1 MTGILKVDQ
10 LKDNAGTDIFDASGT
25 NITIGRST
33 GVVKVAKI
41 PMLKVGQSGDI
52 DLGGSN
58 DYVRYNS
65 FASNNVFDGEDNMNA
80 FDTTTSI
87 YTIPAGCSGLWYI
100 SASLYTSVNNVNQLA
115 VNVNGTREDAIGSD
129 SGTSNMNQ
137 GSITKRLNAGD
148 TVRIFAFYTSGS
160 VRTSGN
166 PYHTWWQMNF
176 IG

>member
-10 LKDNAGTDIFDASGT
+10 LKDNTGTDIFDASCT

-41 PMLKVGQSGDI
+41 PMLKVGQTGAVT
-52 DLGGSN
+52 LGGSN

-65 FASNNVFDGEDNMNA
+65 FSTSDVFDPEDNMNG
-80 FDTTTSI
+80 FNTSTST
-87 YTIPAGCSGLWYI
+87 YTIPTGCSGLWYI
-100 SASLYTSVNNVNQLA
+100 SASLYTSSNNVNQLA
-115 VNVNGTREDAIGSD
+115 VNVNGTREDALGSD
-129 SGTSNMNQ
+129 AGASNMNQ

-148 TVRIFAFYTSGS
+148 AIQIWAFYSSNVT
-160 VRTSGN
+160 TNGN
-166 PYHTWWQMNF
+166 PYHTWWQMNL

>member
-33 GVVKVAKI
+33 GIVKVAKI
-41 PMLKVGQSGDI
+41 PMLKVGQTGAVT
-52 DLGGSN
+52 LGGSN
-58 DYVRYNS
+58 DYIRYNS
-65 FASNNVFDGEDNMNA
+65 FSTSNVFDPEDNMNG
-80 FDTTTSI
+80 FNTSAST
-87 YTIPAGCSGLWYI
+87 YTIPTGCSGLWYI
-100 SASLYTSVNNVNQLA
+100 SASLYTSSNNVNQLA
-115 VNVNGTREDAIGSD
+115 VNVNGTREDALGSD

-137 GSITKRLNAGD
+137 GSITKRLNEGD
-148 TVRIFAFYTSGS
+148 EIKIFAFYASAVVTN
-160 VRTSGN
+160 GN